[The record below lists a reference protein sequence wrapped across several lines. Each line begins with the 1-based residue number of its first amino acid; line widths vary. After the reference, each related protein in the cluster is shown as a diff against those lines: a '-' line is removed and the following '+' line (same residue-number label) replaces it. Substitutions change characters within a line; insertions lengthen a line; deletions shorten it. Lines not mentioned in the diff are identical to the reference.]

1 MEIYFLLFAELI
13 AYFWMFPCAVGQSNI
28 YLNLKRLK
36 KWSVINITQLCAQQ
50 LRYRS
55 YLIKPVWKE
64 IRNKP
69 YVFLDVVL
77 YIDKAYSIQQV

>member
-1 MEIYFLLFAELI
+1 M
-13 AYFWMFPCAVGQSNI
+13 GQSNI